1 MIRVSNLSKKF
12 STTTVLDHISFQ
24 VNRGEILG
32 FLGPNGAGKTTTMR
46 ILTGVLSPTSGSVH
60 INEQDILD
68 QSLSIRKHIGYL
80 PENNPLYETL
90 RIYEYLEFVA
100 RTKHITAI
108 TKNVKEVLKACYLQD
123 KVASPIAELSKGY
136 RQRVG
141 LAAALLG
148 NPNVLLLD
156 EPTSGL
162 DPNQATEIR
171 KLIRS
176 IGKTKTV
183 IFSTHILQ
191 EVQAICDRALIIH
204 QGKIVAQGT
213 VQELINQSHGRN
225 QIRTLIKG
233 HQPDVREAL
242 QKLPGVQE
250 VTTEHEHSY
259 TISTVA
265 QHDIRQAIFEMCVQ
279 RHWILLE
286 LQQSAVSLED
296 VFRQL
301 TTNHHA

>member
-1 MIRVSNLSKKF
+1 MIRVSNLTKKF
-12 STTTVLDHISFQ
+12 GTTTVLDHISFQ

-46 ILTGVLSPTSGSVH
+46 MLTGLLAPTDGSVH

-68 QSLSIRKHIGYL
+68 QSLIIRKHVGYL
-80 PENNPLYETL
+80 PENNPLYDTM
-90 RIYEYLEFVA
+90 RVYEYLEFMA
-100 RTKHITAI
+100 RTKQLADL
-108 TKNVKEVLKACYLQD
+108 NQAVKASIKACDLQA
-123 KVASPIAELSKGY
+123 KLASPIAELSKGY

-148 NPNVLLLD
+148 NPSVLLLD

-162 DPNQATEIR
+162 DPNQAAEIR

-176 IGKTKTV
+176 LGKTKTV

-213 VQELINQSHGRN
+213 VQELIGQSQGRN
-225 QIRTLIKG
+225 QIRTMIKG
-233 HQPDVREAL
+233 SQSDVREAL

-250 VTTEHEHSY
+250 VITEHEHNY
-259 TISTVA
+259 TISTTA
-265 QHDIRQAIFEMCVQ
+265 QHDIRQAIFELCVQ
-279 RHWILLE
+279 HHWILLE
-286 LQQSAVSLED
+286 LQQSAISLED